1 MNHHKHGNKSLFL
14 TSKTATTS
22 LFNFQ
27 TQPWDI
33 MQEKNYCGV
42 YGQGGR
48 NKTVVRVVVI
58 LKLMTT
64 RAYYVRGKKGFLL

>member
-1 MNHHKHGNKSLFL
+1 
-14 TSKTATTS
+14 
-22 LFNFQ
+22 
-27 TQPWDI
+27 

-64 RAYYVRGKKGFLL
+64 RAYCVRGKKGFLL